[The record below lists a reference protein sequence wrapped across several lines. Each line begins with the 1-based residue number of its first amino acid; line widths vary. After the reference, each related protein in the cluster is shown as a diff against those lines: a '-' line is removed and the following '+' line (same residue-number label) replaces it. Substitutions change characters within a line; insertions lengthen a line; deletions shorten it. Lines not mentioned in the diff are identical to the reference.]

1 MSFFYRKFHHF
12 KEEYKNLFLQPKI
25 FCQTVRCLAKYA
37 MISSNAT
44 YEGELLFMKR
54 TEARQKA
61 LQALFQLDST
71 ELTIEEAIGHVL
83 EEEQKSNAFLE
94 KLVRGTTE
102 NLEAIDA
109 ALEQKL
115 EKWTIS
121 RLPKIERPVLR
132 LAVYE
137 LMYEADTPN
146 KVVMNEAI
154 ELCKTYG
161 DDKSSKFVNGV
172 LSKFTEQ

>member
-1 MSFFYRKFHHF
+1 
-12 KEEYKNLFLQPKI
+12 
-25 FCQTVRCLAKYA
+25 
-37 MISSNAT
+37 
-44 YEGELLFMKR
+44 MKR

-61 LQALFQLDST
+61 FQALFQLDST

-83 EEEQKSNAFLE
+83 EEEQKSDAFLN

-102 NLEAIDA
+102 NQAEIDA
-109 ALEQKL
+109 ALTEKL
-115 EKWTIS
+115 EKWTLS
-121 RLPKIERPVLR
+121 RLPKIERTVLR

-137 LMYEADTPN
+137 LLHEQDTPN

-161 DDKSSKFVNGV
+161 DEKSSKFVNGV